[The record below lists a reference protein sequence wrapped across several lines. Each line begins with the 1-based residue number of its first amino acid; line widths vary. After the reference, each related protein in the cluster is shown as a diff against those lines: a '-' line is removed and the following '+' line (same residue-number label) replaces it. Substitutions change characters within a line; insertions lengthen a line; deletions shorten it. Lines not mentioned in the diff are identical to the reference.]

1 MEDDPI
7 IRPRDAM
14 RMLGIKNTALYQWVK
29 QGLLPPPIKLGPR
42 ASGWRKS
49 TLDAYIA
56 KREAAG
62 RGDA

>member
-1 MEDDPI
+1 MSDDPI

-14 RMLGIKNTALYQWVK
+14 RMLGIKNTALYQWIK
-29 QGLLPPPIKLGPR
+29 QGLLPAPIKIGPR

-49 TLDAYIA
+49 TLDAFIA

-62 RGDA
+62 QVKS